1 MHWPWF
7 WELDISGKLTHCS
20 MAYVSRAVVNVFAYC
35 NYIDLTKTEVHE
47 LTKPY
52 ITLALIHNSLNTAL
66 EYIYPF
72 LEFTR
77 SSICLTQ
84 IRFISCNCVY
94 LTEEIISVIY
104 FWSLHHTLLKKMCLK
119 VSRPNACWSLLPA
132 WLRNQLRASSPHS
145 GSIAKHVHSVSTWSK
160 VNPVSD
166 IIFHAQLLK

>member
-84 IRFISCNCVY
+84 IRFISCNWRNNFSNLLLITPSY
-94 LTEEIISVIY
+94 LVEEDVFESFQAQCMLVLVASLIEKPTQGFITT
-104 FWSLHHTLLKKMCLK
+104 FWIHCQTCPQCINL
-119 VSRPNACWSLLPA
+119 V
-132 WLRNQLRASSPHS
+132 
-145 GSIAKHVHSVSTWSK
+145 
-160 VNPVSD
+160 
-166 IIFHAQLLK
+166 